1 MAPLDHRVVLEFW
14 DDCAVAQWPV
24 RAAQSGLGH
33 PYDTAEGDLDDRSND
48 HDAKHHDQES
58 IVRRSTN
65 CVGTP
70 A

>member
-1 MAPLDHRVVLEFW
+1 
-14 DDCAVAQWPV
+14 
-24 RAAQSGLGH
+24 
-33 PYDTAEGDLDDRSND
+33 YDTAEGDLDDRSND